1 MPELQNT
8 DAELVT
14 KSLAGNRT
22 AFGHIVE
29 RYQTL
34 ICSLAYSATGSLTQS
49 EDLSQETFVAAWKQL
64 PELREPGKL
73 RSWLCGIVRNLTR
86 RTLRGQVHEPAH
98 AAEPLDSAQET
109 PALDAHPLAQAISRE
124 EEAILWRSLE
134 RIPEI
139 YREPLILF
147 YREHESVERV
157 AQVLELSE
165 DAVRQRLSR
174 GRKLL
179 HEEIAT
185 FVEGALRQT
194 APGQA
199 FSGAVLAALPLA
211 TGSAAMASMGAGAK
225 GTAAAKSGFLATLIT
240 TLTPFL
246 GIVAGVFAQC
256 LIIQNSTSDR
266 KLRVKLMLQVVVYWI
281 VVIGAA
287 WGGEAA
293 VRGLAN
299 HFSWSD
305 RERFVSLSLFWWG
318 YCCLLLVLMRIMAK
332 RNVSFGRIAQKATAN
347 ESSTPMPSGKLA
359 IVILGAHVALFF
371 ALIRMACVWNDT
383 LGACIISA
391 AMLAL
396 SVAAFFRIRDKV
408 GVDAVRA
415 IRTNLGLCFG
425 VILVAL
431 NLRVDVWV
439 AAAYGV
445 PVAEAHQLQPT
456 WLVPTL
462 SLALAV
468 WAGLLS
474 MATEP
479 KAGNTPTAISK

>member
-1 MPELQNT
+1 MPELEQT

-14 KSLAGNRT
+14 KSLAGNRN
-22 AFGHIVE
+22 AFGQIVT

-49 EDLSQETFVAAWKQL
+49 EDLSQETFVAAWQQL
-64 PELREPGKL
+64 PALREPGKL
-73 RSWLCGIVRNLTR
+73 RSWLCGIVRNLSR
-86 RTLRGQVHEPAH
+86 RTLRGQVHEPVH
-98 AAEPLDSAQET
+98 AAEQLESAQET
-109 PALDAHPLAQAISRE
+109 PTLEAHPLAQAISRE

-134 RIPEI
+134 RIPES

-165 DAVRQRLSR
+165 EAVRQRLSR

-211 TGSAAMASMGAGAK
+211 TGSAAMASVGAGAR
-225 GTAAAKSGFLATLIT
+225 GTAAVKSGLMATLIAP
-240 TLTPFL
+240 LTPFL
-246 GIVAGVFAQC
+246 GIAAGVFAQC
-256 LIIQNSTSDR
+256 LIIQNATNDR
-266 KLRVKLMLQVVVYWI
+266 KLRVKLMAQVVVYWI
-281 VVIGAA
+281 AVIGAA

-299 HFSWSD
+299 HFSWSGQ
-305 RERFVSLSLFWWG
+305 ERFVSLSLFWWG
-318 YCCLLLVLMRIMAK
+318 YCCVLLALMWFMAQ
-332 RNVSFGRIAQKATAN
+332 RNMSFGRIQKQPAN
-347 ESSTPMPSGKLA
+347 ERSIPMPPGKLA
-359 IVILGAHVALFF
+359 IVILGVHLAIFF
-371 ALIRMACVWNDT
+371 ALIRVAWVWNDT
-383 LGACIISA
+383 SGACVIFA

-396 SVAAFFRIRDKV
+396 SVAAFLRLRGKV
-408 GVDAVRA
+408 GDDAVRA
-415 IRTNLGLCFG
+415 IRTNLALCFG
-425 VILVAL
+425 VILIAL

-439 AAAYGV
+439 ASAYGV
-445 PVAEAHQLQPT
+445 TVAEAHRIQPT
-456 WLVPTL
+456 WIVPVL

-468 WAGLLS
+468 WAELLS
-474 MATEP
+474 VVAKS
-479 KAGNTPTAISK
+479 KADDGTNAIAK

>member
-1 MPELQNT
+1 MPELENT

-98 AAEPLDSAQET
+98 AAEQLDSAQEA
-109 PALDAHPLAQAISRE
+109 PALEAHPLEQAISRE

-199 FSGAVLAALPLA
+199 FSGAVLGALPLA
-211 TGSAAMASMGAGAK
+211 TGSAAMASVGAGAK
-225 GTAAAKSGFLATLIT
+225 GTAAAKSGLLATLSAPLI
-240 TLTPFL
+240 PFL
-246 GIVAGVFAQC
+246 GVVAGVFAQC
-256 LIIQNSTSDR
+256 LIIQNTTNDR
-266 KLRVKLMLQVVVYWI
+266 KLRVKLMAQVVVYWI
-281 VVIGAA
+281 AVIGAA

-305 RERFVSLSLFWWG
+305 QQRFVSLSLFWWG
-318 YCCLLLVLMRIMAK
+318 YCCLLLALMRFMGQ
-332 RNVSFGRIAQKATAN
+332 RNLSFGRSVQKAATN
-347 ESSTPMPSGKLA
+347 EPSIPMPPVKLA
-359 IVILGAHVALFF
+359 IVILGVHVAIFF

-383 LGACIISA
+383 SGACVISV

-396 SVAAFFRIRDKV
+396 SVAAFFRLRGKV
-408 GVDAVRA
+408 GDDAVKA
-415 IRTNLGLCFG
+415 IRTNLALCFG

-439 AAAYGV
+439 ASAYGV
-445 PVAEAHQLQPT
+445 SAAEAHRLQPT
-456 WLVPTL
+456 WIVLAL
-462 SLALAV
+462 SLALAA
-468 WAGLLS
+468 WAELLCRDKK
-474 MATEP
+474 P
-479 KAGNTPTAISK
+479 KSGNVHEAISK